1 MKRYENFID
10 GRFVP
15 GDQKGQWISVFNPAT
30 EAEIAQVPETSAAE
44 VDRAVEAAM
53 RAQKNWAKLAAVE
66 RGNYLRQIAA
76 KIRDRADFLARVIT
90 EEQGKPLGL
99 AKREVEF
106 SANYLVYM
114 AEWARRIE
122 GEILTS
128 DRPNEHIFLFR
139 QPIGA
144 VAGIL
149 PWNFPFFLI
158 VRKLAPALVTGN
170 TIVTKPSEETPLNAF
185 EFAKLVAETNLPPGV
200 VNFISGL
207 GDTVGHRLA
216 SHRGIGMVSFTGSVE
231 TGSKIMAAAAEN
243 LTKVNL
249 ELGGKAPAIVLSDAN
264 LDLAV
269 EAIKNSRIINSGQVC
284 NCAERVY
291 VHHKIA
297 GAFTDRLA
305 KAMKLS
311 KFGNPLEDLSV
322 DYGPLINQEGLSKVD
337 GMVSRATKDG
347 ATVVTG
353 GRRGDLGKGWYYQP
367 TVLADCRQEMEIVQ
381 KEIFGPV
388 VPVVT
393 IEDLDQAIEYA
404 NDSEYGLTSSIYTSN
419 IDVAMRACK
428 EIQFGETYINRE
440 NFEAMQG
447 FHAGWRKSGIGG
459 ADGKHGLHEY
469 TQTHVVYLQFNTAV
483 K

>member
-1 MKRYENFID
+1 MIRYENFID
-10 GRFVP
+10 GKFVT
-15 GDQKGQWISVFNPAT
+15 GDREGQVISVFNPAT
-30 EAEIAQVPETSAAE
+30 EAEIGQVPESGAAE
-44 VDRAVEAAM
+44 VDRAVEAAAH
-53 RAQKNWAKLAAVE
+53 AQKSWAKRAAVE
-66 RGNYLRQIAA
+66 RAKYLREIAA
-76 KIRDRADFLARVIT
+76 KIRDRTDFLARVIT

-99 AKREVEF
+99 AKVEVEF
-106 SANYLVYM
+106 AADYLVYM

-170 TIVTKPSEETPLNAF
+170 TIVIKPSEETPLNAF
-185 EFAKLVAETNLPPGV
+185 EFAKLVAETDLPPGV
-200 VNFISGL
+200 VNVVSGL

-216 SHRGIGMVSFTGSVE
+216 SHRRIGMVSFTGSVE

-249 ELGGKAPAIVLSDAN
+249 ELGGKAPAIVLGDAN

-297 GAFTDRLA
+297 DAFTDRLA
-305 KAMKLS
+305 EAMKLS

-322 DYGPLINQEGLSKVD
+322 DYGPLINQEGLSKVE

-353 GRRGDLGKGWYYQP
+353 GREG
-367 TVLADCRQEMEIVQ
+367 TLAKDGSTSRRCWPIAARRWRSCKRRFSVRSFLLSRSKTWIR
-381 KEIFGPV
+381 PLSTR
-388 VPVVT
+388 T
-393 IEDLDQAIEYA
+393 IP
-404 NDSEYGLTSSIYTSN
+404 
-419 IDVAMRACK
+419 
-428 EIQFGETYINRE
+428 
-440 NFEAMQG
+440 
-447 FHAGWRKSGIGG
+447 
-459 ADGKHGLHEY
+459 
-469 TQTHVVYLQFNTAV
+469 NTA
-483 K
+483 

>member
-1 MKRYENFID
+1 
-10 GRFVP
+10 
-15 GDQKGQWISVFNPAT
+15 
-30 EAEIAQVPETSAAE
+30 
-44 VDRAVEAAM
+44 M

-66 RGNYLRQIAA
+66 RGKYLREIAA
-76 KIRDRADFLARVIT
+76 KIRDRADFLARTIT

-99 AKREVEF
+99 AKVEVQF
-106 SANYLVYM
+106 TADYLVYM

-122 GEILTS
+122 GEILAS

-139 QPIGA
+139 QPIGV

-170 TIVTKPSEETPLNAF
+170 TIVIKPSEETPLNAF
-185 EFAKLVAETNLPPGV
+185 EFAKLVAETDLPPGV
-200 VNFISGL
+200 ANFISGV

-216 SHRGIGMVSFTGSVE
+216 SHRGIGMISFTGSVE

-291 VHHKIA
+291 VHRKIA

-305 KAMKLS
+305 EAMKLA

-322 DYGPLINQEGLSKVD
+322 DYGPLINQEGLSKVE
-337 GMVSRATKDG
+337 GLVSRAKKDG

-353 GRRGDLGKGWYYQP
+353 GRRGDLGKGWFYEP
-367 TVLADCRQEMEIVQ
+367 TVLADCRQ
-381 KEIFGPV
+381 
-388 VPVVT
+388 
-393 IEDLDQAIEYA
+393 
-404 NDSEYGLTSSIYTSN
+404 
-419 IDVAMRACK
+419 
-428 EIQFGETYINRE
+428 
-440 NFEAMQG
+440 
-447 FHAGWRKSGIGG
+447 
-459 ADGKHGLHEY
+459 GKL
-469 TQTHVVYLQFNTAV
+469 
-483 K
+483 

>member
-1 MKRYENFID
+1 MERTRSPRLKLPAS
-10 GRFVP
+10 GRSRFA
-15 GDQKGQWISVFNPAT
+15 S
-30 EAEIAQVPETSAAE
+30 TSSSSGS
-44 VDRAVEAAM
+44 RS
-53 RAQKNWAKLAAVE
+53 
-66 RGNYLRQIAA
+66 
-76 KIRDRADFLARVIT
+76 AR
-90 EEQGKPLGL
+90 
-99 AKREVEF
+99 
-106 SANYLVYM
+106 
-114 AEWARRIE
+114 
-122 GEILTS
+122 
-128 DRPNEHIFLFR
+128 
-139 QPIGA
+139 

-170 TIVTKPSEETPLNAF
+170 TIVIKPSEETPLNAF
-185 EFAKLVAETNLPPGV
+185 EFAKLVAETKLPPGV

-291 VHHKIA
+291 VHEKIA
-297 GAFTDRLA
+297 DAFTDRLA
-305 KAMKLS
+305 KAMKVS

-322 DYGPLINQEGLSKVD
+322 DYGPLINQEGLSKVE

-353 GRRGDLGKGWYYQP
+353 GRRGDIGKGWYYQP

-404 NDSEYGLTSSIYTSN
+404 NDSEYGLTSSI
-419 IDVAMRACK
+419 
-428 EIQFGETYINRE
+428 
-440 NFEAMQG
+440 
-447 FHAGWRKSGIGG
+447 
-459 ADGKHGLHEY
+459 
-469 TQTHVVYLQFNTAV
+469 
-483 K
+483 

>member
-1 MKRYENFID
+1 MQINLKHYVNFID
-10 GRFVP
+10 GKFVQ
-15 GDQKGQWISVFNPAT
+15 GDHEDQRIPVFNPAT
-30 EAEIAQVPETSAAE
+30 EAEITQVPESRAAE
-44 VDRAVEAAM
+44 VDRAVEAAI

-66 RGNYLRQIAA
+66 RGKYLREIAA
-76 KIRDRADFLARVIT
+76 KIRERIDFLARIIT

-99 AKREVEF
+99 AKVEVEF
-106 SANYLVYM
+106 SADYLVYM

-139 QPIGA
+139 QPIGV

-170 TIVTKPSEETPLNAF
+170 TIVIKPSEETPLNAF
-185 EFAKLVAETNLPPGV
+185 EFAKVVAETDLPPGV

-207 GDTVGHRLA
+207 GDTVGRQLA
-216 SHRGIGMVSFTGSVE
+216 SHRDIGMVSFTGSVE

-291 VHHKIA
+291 VHRQIA
-297 GAFTDRLA
+297 DEFTDRLA
-305 KAMKLS
+305 KAMKVS

-322 DYGPLINQEGLSKVD
+322 DYGPLINQEGLSKVQ
-337 GMVSRATKDG
+337 GMVTRATKDG

-353 GRRGDLGKGWYYQP
+353 GRRGDRGKGWFYEP
-367 TVLADCRQEMEIVQ
+367 TVLAACRQGMEIVQ

-388 VPVVT
+388 VPVV
-393 IEDLDQAIEYA
+393 IVEDLDQAIEYA
-404 NDSEYGLTSSIYTSN
+404 NDSDYGLTSSIYTSN
-419 IDVAMRACK
+419 IDLRRFVIRPVS
-428 EIQFGETYINRE
+428 QFPTRSHM
-440 NFEAMQG
+440 NFG
-447 FHAGWRKSGIGG
+447 GWP
-459 ADGKHGLHEY
+459 
-469 TQTHVVYLQFNTAV
+469 NTMAL
-483 K
+483 

>member
-1 MKRYENFID
+1 M
-10 GRFVP
+10 
-15 GDQKGQWISVFNPAT
+15 
-30 EAEIAQVPETSAAE
+30 
-44 VDRAVEAAM
+44 
-53 RAQKNWAKLAAVE
+53 
-66 RGNYLRQIAA
+66 
-76 KIRDRADFLARVIT
+76 
-90 EEQGKPLGL
+90 
-99 AKREVEF
+99 EF
-106 SANYLVYM
+106 S
-114 AEWARRIE
+114 
-122 GEILTS
+122 
-128 DRPNEHIFLFR
+128 FLSNR
-139 QPIGA
+139 
-144 VAGIL
+144 
-149 PWNFPFFLI
+149 
-158 VRKLAPALVTGN
+158 RKLAPALVTGN
-170 TIVTKPSEETPLNAF
+170 TIVIKPSEETPLNAF
-185 EFAKLVAETNLPPGV
+185 EFAKLVAETGLPPGV

-207 GDTVGHRLA
+207 GDTVGQRLA
-216 SHRGIGMVSFTGSVE
+216 SHRGIGIVSFTGSVE

-264 LDLAV
+264 LELAV
-269 EAIKNSRIINSGQVC
+269 EAIKSSRIINSGQVC

-291 VHHKIA
+291 VHQKIA
-297 GAFTDRLA
+297 DAFTDRLA
-305 KAMKLS
+305 KAMKGS